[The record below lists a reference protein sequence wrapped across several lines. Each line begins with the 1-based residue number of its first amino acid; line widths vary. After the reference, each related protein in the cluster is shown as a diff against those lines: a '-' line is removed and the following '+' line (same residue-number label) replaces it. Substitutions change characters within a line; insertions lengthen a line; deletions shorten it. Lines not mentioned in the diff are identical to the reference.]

1 MEEEK
6 KPYEEVEEKTPD
18 CSPDTSIEDTSLLEE
33 EASPELKEAEEDMAS
48 SDTAEEAKAILES
61 KDDEIEDESEITSDE
76 INDEK
81 MSPEIL
87 EDAIK
92 RHDVTKLRDFLTYIP
107 DVDIAQAASELE
119 DVKDLIYLFRHTP
132 SESAAVIFDELP
144 DEVKEEL
151 VTAMSDRELIRIIN
165 ESSIDDVAD
174 TVDSMPANI
183 AVRIL
188 KAADKDMRADLNK
201 LLKYE
206 DDTAGAIMTTEFLEF
221 KSNVTVSSAIE
232 TIRKIGRKAETV
244 YTIFVRNDKRK
255 FVGTVNLDD
264 LIFANGKERLYEIM
278 AKDAPFVHVNTD
290 KEEVANMMAKYNLHA
305 LAVLNDDDCLTG
317 IVTIDDA
324 IDVAMDEA
332 NEDIEKMN
340 AVGTLEHSYL
350 ETKPISMAK
359 KCVPWIIVLLVL
371 GTFSSMVL
379 SIFQD
384 RISALPVLAA
394 FIPVLMDTGG
404 NAGGQTIALMI
415 RGLALKEFGPK
426 DAWKIIRKEALS
438 ALIISACVAA
448 FAFLWFTMEQYTGI
462 VNNTQAN
469 LAWLQENGREI
480 VDNHI
485 GTIWN
490 GECWGWGFAGQVF
503 RVSGIV
509 SLTLFITTIA
519 SKLVAVLLPIGASAI
534 KKDPAIVSQPI
545 LTTIIDVVSL
555 IIFFVIA
562 EALVLAYL

>member
-18 CSPDTSIEDTSLLEE
+18 CSPDTSTEDASLLEE

-92 RHDVTKLRDFLTYIP
+92 RRDVTKLRDFLTYIP

-371 GTFSSMVL
+371 S
-379 SIFQD
+379 
-384 RISALPVLAA
+384 PLA
-394 FIPVLMDTGG
+394 V
-404 NAGGQTIALMI
+404 
-415 RGLALKEFGPK
+415 
-426 DAWKIIRKEALS
+426 S
-438 ALIISACVAA
+438 
-448 FAFLWFTMEQYTGI
+448 FT
-462 VNNTQAN
+462 
-469 LAWLQENGREI
+469 
-480 VDNHI
+480 
-485 GTIWN
+485 
-490 GECWGWGFAGQVF
+490 
-503 RVSGIV
+503 S
-509 SLTLFITTIA
+509 
-519 SKLVAVLLPIGASAI
+519 
-534 KKDPAIVSQPI
+534 
-545 LTTIIDVVSL
+545 
-555 IIFFVIA
+555 
-562 EALVLAYL
+562 